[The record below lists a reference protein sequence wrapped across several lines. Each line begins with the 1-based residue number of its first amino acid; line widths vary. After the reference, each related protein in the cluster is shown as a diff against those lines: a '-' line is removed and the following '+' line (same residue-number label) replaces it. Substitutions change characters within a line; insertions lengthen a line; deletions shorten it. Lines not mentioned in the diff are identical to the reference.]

1 MESIDFM
8 IDNHNVTSESKYHE
22 NAVPMTSRLHIVF
35 VNKLQYSYFTTN
47 TIEHYFN
54 LLDVS
59 PSKEQLDFVTNN
71 CVSMKVYVPTTSST
85 GCVSFAKIPGLPST
99 ETNQKCLVIFV
110 VLRET
115 VIAAASKV
123 LKISSKPRKRKIKAK
138 KWNDE

>member
-71 CVSMKVYVPTTSST
+71 CVSMNVHVPTSRTS
-85 GCVSFAKIPGLPST
+85 CISFAKIPGLPST
-99 ETNQKCLVIFV
+99 ETNKKCLVIFV

-115 VIAAASKV
+115 GLAAASKV

-138 KWNDE
+138 K